1 MQVNSAYDRGK
12 AFQER
17 MSRAGAK
24 ESELT
29 EMMTQL
35 ESKMERVEEL
45 LLDDK
50 DRQNEMLK
58 RSLEQRRIR
67 RRKLNEKL
75 VDVEEQL

>member
-1 MQVNSAYDRGK
+1 
-12 AFQER
+12 

-58 RSLEQRRIR
+58 RSLE
-67 RRKLNEKL
+67 
-75 VDVEEQL
+75 

>member
-1 MQVNSAYDRGK
+1 
-12 AFQER
+12 
-17 MSRAGAK
+17 MSRAGAQ
-24 ESELT
+24 EGELT
-29 EMMTQL
+29 DMMTQL

-75 VDVEEQL
+75 VEVEEQL